1 VIRTVRFALVATLVG
16 FCAAGAVAAATSGPT
31 AGANPAEKRS
41 DDEVLEQSSTSI
53 DQMQDT
59 LKQGIDRLE
68 QARGEKDLM
77 RYNCINAKVKA
88 IRGLVQ
94 IGELSGQA
102 LREAIGAKSPE
113 LIHHNVTKIDLA
125 RARVEAFRVEIEG
138 CVGEQSQYTG
148 GTEVEST
155 IDSDI
160 RQDDPTEG
168 DILAGEP
175 IDIDRPFPATL
186 AY

>member
-1 VIRTVRFALVATLVG
+1 MIRTFRFAVVATFVG
-16 FCAAGAVAAATSGPT
+16 LSAAGAVAAATSGGS
-31 AGANPAEKRS
+31 AGSNGAELS
-41 DDEVLEQSSTSI
+41 GDEVLERSSTSI
-53 DQMQDT
+53 DQMQET
-59 LKQGIDRLE
+59 LRSGIDRLE

-102 LREAIGAKSPE
+102 LRDAVGAKNQE
-113 LIHHNVTKIDLA
+113 LIKHNVTKIDLA
-125 RARVEAFRVEIEG
+125 KARVEAFRVEIEG

-148 GTEVEST
+148 GTEIEST
-155 IDSDI
+155 IDPDI
-160 RQDDPTEG
+160 RQDDPTEAE
-168 DILAGEP
+168 ILAGEP

-186 AY
+186 AF

>member
-1 VIRTVRFALVATLVG
+1 MIRTVRFALVATLVG
-16 FCAAGAVAAATSGPT
+16 LAATGAVAAAT
-31 AGANPAEKRS
+31 GAPATDTFTNVKTT
-41 DDEVLEQSSTSI
+41 DEVQAISTNAI

-59 LKQGIDRLE
+59 LRQGIDRLE

-94 IGELSGQA
+94 IGELSGKA
-102 LREAIGAKSPE
+102 LGDAISARNME
-113 LIHHNVTKIDLA
+113 LIKHNAIKIDLA

-148 GTEVEST
+148 GTEIEST

>member
-1 VIRTVRFALVATLVG
+1 MIRTIRFAVVATFVG
-16 FCAAGAVAAATSGPT
+16 LSAVGAVAAATSGGS
-31 AGANPAEKRS
+31 AGSNGTELS
-41 DDEVLEQSSTSI
+41 GDEVLERSSTSI
-53 DQMQDT
+53 DQMQET
-59 LKQGIDRLE
+59 LRSGIDRLE

-102 LREAIGAKSPE
+102 LRDAVGAKNPE
-113 LIHHNVTKIDLA
+113 LIKHNATKIDLA

-148 GTEVEST
+148 GTEIEST
-155 IDSDI
+155 IDPDI

-168 DILAGEP
+168 EILAGEP

>member
-1 VIRTVRFALVATLVG
+1 MIQTIRFAVVATLVG
-16 FCAAGAVAAATSGPT
+16 LSAVGAVAAATSGGS
-31 AGANPAEKRS
+31 AGSNGTELS
-41 DDEVLEQSSTSI
+41 GDEVLERSSASI
-53 DQMQDT
+53 DQMQET
-59 LKQGIDRLE
+59 LRSGIDRLE

-102 LREAIGAKSPE
+102 LRDAVGAKNPE
-113 LIHHNVTKIDLA
+113 LIKHNATKIDLA

-148 GTEVEST
+148 GTEIEST
-155 IDSDI
+155 IDPDI

-168 DILAGEP
+168 EILAGEP

>member
-1 VIRTVRFALVATLVG
+1 MIRTVRFALVATLVG
-16 FCAAGAVAAATSGPT
+16 FCAAGAVAAAT
-31 AGANPAEKRS
+31 AQV
-41 DDEVLEQSSTSI
+41 DDGVLDQSSASI

-102 LREAIGAKSPE
+102 LREAVSANDPE
-113 LIHHNVTKIDLA
+113 LVRHNVTKIDLA

-148 GTEVEST
+148 DTQVEST

-160 RQDDPTEG
+160 RQDDPTQG